1 MSEKLSEIFL
11 NPAIKELGVLFRNSI
26 RPPNDLW
33 APDFA
38 SLVELEYVETPE
50 QFKELIWKFLRRY
63 EVIARK
69 HKLRRLSENSLNEI
83 IKLIDKFG
91 VKQVRAAL
99 IAHALV
105 KSSEE
110 EGGE

>member
-1 MSEKLSEIFL
+1 
-11 NPAIKELGVLFRNSI
+11 
-26 RPPNDLW
+26 
-33 APDFA
+33 
-38 SLVELEYVETPE
+38 
-50 QFKELIWKFLRRY
+50 
-63 EVIARK
+63 
-69 HKLRRLSENSLNEI
+69 LNEI